1 MKIICTFKSQ
11 HSAVLQRFQL
21 KASNTKSGLW
31 TLGKYYLCFTDGK
44 SITGSKTSTS
54 LAWTLLS
61 LLLFKLLTAPLPG
74 YTAGRLLSLQL
85 MANPSLTPV
94 GLDQVP
100 KLFLISYSSLGNLL
114 SYGGSMLQT
123 LLALKSYYL
132 SALILQRQHFLSPQ
146 LRQHH
151 THQPQTRSQAAA
163 KRGKKKAKPTDL
175 PFLNTQPH
183 SPSLISHMGPHF
195 RNPGPQAGYALRLQ
209 NTLHT
214 YRAIKISLI
223 NNTSA
228 RKC

>member
-1 MKIICTFKSQ
+1 M
-11 HSAVLQRFQL
+11 
-21 KASNTKSGLW
+21 
-31 TLGKYYLCFTDGK
+31 GKYYLCFTDGK

-74 YTAGRLLSLQL
+74 YAAGRLLSLQL

-100 KLFLISYSSLGNLL
+100 KLFLILYSRLGNLP

-123 LLALKSYYL
+123 LLALKSCYL
-132 SALILQRQHFLSPQ
+132 SALILHKQHFLSPQ

-163 KRGKKKAKPTDL
+163 KREKRKQNSQIYLFST
-175 PFLNTQPH
+175 LNHTVQA
-183 SPSLISHMGPHF
+183 SF
-195 RNPGPQAGYALRLQ
+195 RTWDHA
-209 NTLHT
+209 
-214 YRAIKISLI
+214 
-223 NNTSA
+223 
-228 RKC
+228 